1 MNKLEYLY
9 HAHSYVLWILI
20 AFIFLITIFRYK
32 KSKKTKNQKGGGGFG
47 GCVQAFFEF
56 ICYMLSF
63 GTLCKNYK
71 TTWSINC
78 KGGGG
83 DGIFYW

>member
-1 MNKLEYLY
+1 MNQIDYHEY
-9 HAHSYVLWILI
+9 SYVLWIVV
-20 AFIFLITIFRYK
+20 AFVMVINAFRYK
-32 KSKKTKNQKGGGGFG
+32 KTNKNKKQKGGGSFG
-47 GCVQAFFEF
+47 GCLQAIMES

-63 GTLCKNYK
+63 GTLCKDYK

-83 DGIFYW
+83 DGEFLWD

>member
-1 MNKLEYLY
+1 MNQIDYHEY
-9 HAHSYVLWILI
+9 SYVLLI
-20 AFIFLITIFRYK
+20 VISFVMLINAFRYK
-32 KSKKTKNQKGGGGFG
+32 KKHKNNKQKGGGSFG
-47 GCVQAFFEF
+47 GCLQAIMEG

-63 GTLCKNYK
+63 GTLCKDYK

-83 DGIFYW
+83 DGDFLW